1 LFCHQ
6 PAELLSHMQD
16 FVSSFKE
23 TVKINE
29 EARKEMQRQA
39 AERMVGTSAAHVEFN
54 VLTAHQHLES
64 RRRRPV
70 RRASIA
76 GTITAFTRG
85 GSRQLAAVP
94 ETIEIVDVDVQVGGT
109 LTL

>member
-1 LFCHQ
+1 
-6 PAELLSHMQD
+6 MQD